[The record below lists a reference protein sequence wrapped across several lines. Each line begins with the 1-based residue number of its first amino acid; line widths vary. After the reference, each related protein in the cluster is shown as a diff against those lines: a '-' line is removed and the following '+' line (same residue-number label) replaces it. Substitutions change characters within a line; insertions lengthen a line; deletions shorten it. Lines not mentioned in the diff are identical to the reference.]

1 MGIFREWIQNIVIFL
16 LMTAM
21 AGQLIPDEKYK
32 KYIRLT
38 MGLLLIMVILRPLT
52 RLSGMDEEFY
62 ENFMKENFRI
72 SAEDAR
78 TGTAVFGADERVDEG
93 YKQLISKEVTAYFE
107 AESMMVRY
115 CEADMNENSSDE
127 HYGEIE
133 GLRIGILPKDRA
145 VSASGKGTDAG
156 SEGTDVEA
164 VAIPEVRIGA
174 GEKAGERKSSVPAAK
189 SEQWLKTL
197 SLQFGVDRE
206 QIELE
211 ILT

>member
-1 MGIFREWIQNIVIFL
+1 MGIFREWIQNIVVFL

-52 RLSGMDEEFY
+52 RLSGMDEAFY

-78 TGTAVFGADERVDEG
+78 TGTAVFGADEGLDEG
-93 YKQLISKEVTAYFE
+93 YKQIISKEVAAYFE

-115 CEADMNENSSDE
+115 CEVDMNENSSDE

>member
-1 MGIFREWIQNIVIFL
+1 
-16 LMTAM
+16 
-21 AGQLIPDEKYK
+21 
-32 KYIRLT
+32 
-38 MGLLLIMVILRPLT
+38 MVILRPLT

-78 TGTAVFGADERVDEG
+78 TGTAVFGADERFDEG

-115 CEADMNENSSDE
+115 CEVDMNENSSDE

>member
-1 MGIFREWIQNIVIFL
+1 
-16 LMTAM
+16 
-21 AGQLIPDEKYK
+21 
-32 KYIRLT
+32 
-38 MGLLLIMVILRPLT
+38 
-52 RLSGMDEEFY
+52 
-62 ENFMKENFRI
+62 MKENFPN

-78 TGTAVFGADERVDEG
+78 TGTAVFGADEGLDEG
-93 YKQLISKEVTAYFE
+93 YKQIISKEVAAYFE

-115 CEADMNENSSDE
+115 CEVDMNENSSDE